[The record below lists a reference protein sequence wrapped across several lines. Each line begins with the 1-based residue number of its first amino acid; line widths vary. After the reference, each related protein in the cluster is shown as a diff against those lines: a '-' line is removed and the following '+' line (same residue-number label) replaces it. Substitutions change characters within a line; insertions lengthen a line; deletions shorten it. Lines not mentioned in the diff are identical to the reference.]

1 MQKKKSLVKTWKSKH
16 GVYLIAEIGGNH
28 EGGFSKAKELAE
40 LASKSG
46 VDAVKF
52 QIYTAD
58 SLVNKVEDR
67 ERHAHFKK
75 FELTPEQHIALA
87 QICQKNKVTY
97 LASVWDMNA
106 FEWIDP
112 YMDYYK
118 IGSGDLTAYPFLKR
132 IAKIG
137 KPMIIS
143 TGLATL
149 EEVRNTV
156 ALVQS
161 VDKRYNDA
169 NYLALLQCTSSYP
182 LPESDVNLSVMKT
195 LQDEF
200 DVTVGYSDHTT
211 DSYAAELAVCMGAEI
226 LELHFTD
233 DKERP
238 SFRDHQVSFTIQG
251 ISNLIDNIE
260 RIKKLQ
266 GSPDKHPT
274 ESEIESGHVNS
285 FRRGIYA
292 KRDISQGEVLSESD
306 LVVLR
311 PKKNVDASLLKKILG
326 NRLNKSVRKLHEI
339 DFSLFN

>member
-1 MQKKKSLVKTWKSKH
+1 VKTWKSKH

-285 FRRGIYA
+285 FRRGVYTA
-292 KRDISQGEVLSESD
+292 RNISRGEVLSESD

-311 PKKNVDASLLKKILG
+311 PKRNVDASLLKKILG

-339 DFSLFN
+339 DFSLLN

>member
-1 MQKKKSLVKTWKSKH
+1 
-16 GVYLIAEIGGNH
+16 
-28 EGGFSKAKELAE
+28 
-40 LASKSG
+40 
-46 VDAVKF
+46 
-52 QIYTAD
+52 
-58 SLVNKVEDR
+58 
-67 ERHAHFKK
+67 
-75 FELTPEQHIALA
+75 
-87 QICQKNKVTY
+87 
-97 LASVWDMNA
+97 MNA
-106 FEWIDP
+106 LEWIDP
-112 YMDYYK
+112 YMEFYK
-118 IGSGDLTAYPFLKR
+118 IGSGDLTAYPFLKK
-132 IAKIG
+132 IAQIG

-285 FRRGIYA
+285 FRRGVYTA
-292 KRDISQGEVLSESD
+292 RNISRGEVLSESD

-311 PKKNVDASLLKKILG
+311 PKRNVDASLLKKILG

-339 DFSLFN
+339 DFSLLN

>member
-1 MQKKKSLVKTWKSKH
+1 LQKKKSLVKTWKSKH

-292 KRDISQGEVLSESD
+292 SHDIPKGKIISKND
-306 LVVLR
+306 LIVLR
-311 PKKNVDASLLKKILG
+311 PNHGLDARLLKKIIG
-326 NRLNKSVRKLHEI
+326 KKIKKDLNHYDS
-339 DFSLFN
+339 FNEDMFN

>member
-58 SLVNKVEDR
+58 SLVNKVEDP

>member
-1 MQKKKSLVKTWKSKH
+1 MKTWKSKH

>member
-1 MQKKKSLVKTWKSKH
+1 MKTWKGKS

-28 EGGFSKAKELAE
+28 EGDFEKAKELAE
-40 LASKSG
+40 LACKSG

-58 SLVNKVEDR
+58 SLVNKVEDPD
-67 ERHAHFKK
+67 RHTHFKK
-75 FELTPEQHIALA
+75 FEMSPEQHIALA
-87 QICQKNKVTY
+87 EICQNKKVTY

-106 FEWIDP
+106 LEWIDP
-112 YMDYYK
+112 YMEFYK
-118 IGSGDLTAYPFLKR
+118 IGSGDLTAYPFLEK

-143 TGLATL
+143 TGLSTL
-149 EEVRNTV
+149 KEVRNTV

-182 LPESDVNLSVMKT
+182 LSESDVNLNVMKT

-211 DSYAAELAVCMGAEI
+211 DSYAAEIAVSMGAAI
-226 LELHFTD
+226 LEIHFTD
-233 DKERP
+233 DKERS

-251 ISNLIDNIE
+251 ISDLIDSIK

-285 FRRGIYA
+285 FKRGIYTA
-292 KRDISQGEVLSESD
+292 RNISRGEVLSESD
-306 LVVLR
+306 LVFLR
-311 PKKNVDASLLKKILG
+311 PKRNVDVSLLKKILG
-326 NRLNKSVRKLHEI
+326 NRLNKSVRKLHEV